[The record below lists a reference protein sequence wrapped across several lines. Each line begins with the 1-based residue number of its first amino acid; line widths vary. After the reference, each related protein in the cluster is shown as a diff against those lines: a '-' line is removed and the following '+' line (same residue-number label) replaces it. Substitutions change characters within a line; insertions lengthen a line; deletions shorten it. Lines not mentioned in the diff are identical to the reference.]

1 MQLYPTLTL
10 WTGWNRIFW
19 GSRSALNKMYWSIK
33 QLLFLWTG
41 SGWNRDHRLFDG
53 AGQRWRRCIGQ
64 WSSNQDWMTKDG
76 LFCCLSITQCP
87 KEYES
92 LQISKIAYILQNR
105 VMIKVNLGIGLIFT
119 AFQWWLPLPLQKRRG
134 SKFIVPIL
142 QRWRRQIPFQ
152 WRFLQPSLAKRKY
165 KYSPVRYS

>member
-1 MQLYPTLTL
+1 
-10 WTGWNRIFW
+10 
-19 GSRSALNKMYWSIK
+19 MYWSIK
-33 QLLFLWTG
+33 LLLILWTG
-41 SGWNRDHRLFDG
+41 SGWNKDHRLFDG

-76 LFCCLSITQCP
+76 LFCCLPITQCP

-92 LQISKIAYILQNR
+92 LQISKIACILQIKSWSKSIR
-105 VMIKVNLGIGLIFT
+105 VSVWSLLHFNGD
-119 AFQWWLPLPLQKRRG
+119 WLPLQKRRS

-152 WRFLQPSLAKRKY
+152 WRFLQPSLAKHKH
-165 KYSPVRYS
+165 KYSTARYSKERKET